1 VSCWTPNDDADL
13 ALVLDLGVDAVMT
26 DRIGALTALLDARG
40 PYGSPEGRP
49 VALTLTHPAPAE
61 TADVDRLA
69 ATRVARRPAGWWFL
83 LPALVVFAAF
93 TFFPLGRSFFLSVQG
108 SDLFGNPSGFV
119 GLAQLRTPCSPTRTS
134 PGSWPSR
141 PASRSRQSCRRSRAA
156 SRWPSCCTSASAP
169 VRFFRTAFALPFAFS
184 VATAFGGVL
193 RDVQPGVGRTE
204 RAALPCRR
212 GPDRLAHRPGLR
224 AGLSESDVRV
234 DGARVHA
241 PGAVSGARRG
251 CPTTSSKPRAWTAP
265 TGGGCS
271 RSIVIPL
278 LTPQLFFLLVTG
290 TIHALQSFGQIHILT
305 RGGPDSTT
313 TTLVYSIYDQAFAN
327 NNSHFGYASAQ
338 AIVLLAVVVAITAVQ
353 FGVLERKVFYR

>member
-1 VSCWTPNDDADL
+1 
-13 ALVLDLGVDAVMT
+13 M
-26 DRIGALTALLDARG
+26 
-40 PYGSPEGRP
+40 
-49 VALTLTHPAPAE
+49 ALTLANRAPAQTPPPAPPRA
-61 TADVDRLA
+61 
-69 ATRVARRPAGWWFL
+69 RVGRRSAAGWWFL

-119 GLAQLRTPCSPTRTS
+119 GLANYARLFTDPAFARVLAVTAGFTIATVV
-134 PGSWPSR
+134 PSIAGGLALALLLHQR
-141 PASRSRQSCRRSRAA
+141 IRA
-156 SRWPSCCTSASAP
+156 

-184 VATAFGGVL
+184 VATASVVFSVMYNPASGVL
-193 RDVQPGVGRTE
+193 NGLLSYVGV
-204 RAALPCRR
+204 
-212 GPDRLAHRPGLR
+212 DRIGWLTDPAYGLVSVSLTTVWMELGFTLLVLS
-224 AGLSESDVRV
+224 AGLGAVPDDLIEAARL
-234 DGARVHA
+234 DGAHGWRLQ
-241 PGAVSGARRG
+241 
-251 CPTTSSKPRAWTAP
+251 
-265 TGGGCS
+265 

-305 RGGPDSTT
+305 RGGPNSTT

>member
-1 VSCWTPNDDADL
+1 
-13 ALVLDLGVDAVMT
+13 
-26 DRIGALTALLDARG
+26 
-40 PYGSPEGRP
+40 
-49 VALTLTHPAPAE
+49 
-61 TADVDRLA
+61 VDRPA

-108 SDLFGNPSGFV
+108 SDIFGNPSGFV
-119 GLAQLRTPCSPTRTS
+119 GLAHYARLLTDPHFARVLAVTAGFTVATVV
-134 PGSWPSR
+134 PSIAGGLALALLLHQR
-141 PASRSRQSCRRSRAA
+141 IRA
-156 SRWPSCCTSASAP
+156 

-184 VATAFGGVL
+184 VATASVVFSVMYNPASGVL
-193 RDVQPGVGRTE
+193 NGLLSHVGV
-204 RAALPCRR
+204 
-212 GPDRLAHRPGLR
+212 DRIGWLTDPAYGLLSVSLTSVWMELGFTLLVLS
-224 AGLSESDVRV
+224 AGLGAVPDDLIEAARL
-234 DGARVHA
+234 DGAHGWRLQ
-241 PGAVSGARRG
+241 
-251 CPTTSSKPRAWTAP
+251 
-265 TGGGCS
+265 